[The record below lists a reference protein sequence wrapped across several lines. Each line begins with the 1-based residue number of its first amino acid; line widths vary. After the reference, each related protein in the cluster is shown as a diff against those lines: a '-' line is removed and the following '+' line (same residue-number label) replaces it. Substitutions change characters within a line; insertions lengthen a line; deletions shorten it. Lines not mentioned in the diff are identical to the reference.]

1 MVARLKKIVTDSP
14 LKKVSIDK
22 AIFLHHHLKI
32 TLVICIGESNRNL
45 FIINLKILPMKI
57 TIEFD
62 EADDAKLAMEAFDWK
77 HTVLQLDQLLR
88 STTKHGVYQGR
99 EASTEELD
107 MADYLREQIREF
119 ANDNNLTI

>member
-14 LKKVSIDK
+14 LKKVSDK
-22 AIFLHHHLKI
+22 ATSLHRHLMVR
-32 TLVICIGESNRNL
+32 LVRCTGVNNQNL

-99 EASTEELD
+99 EASSEEYE
-107 MADYLREQIREF
+107 MAEYLRAEIREF
-119 ANDNNLTI
+119 LNDNNLTI